1 MPINRSSGEY
11 LSSAGSFPSSC
22 RMPDLWAPDRETLR
36 LMLPESPFFQVWD
49 ESFP

>member
-1 MPINRSSGEY
+1 MPINRSSGKY

-36 LMLPESPFFQVWD
+36 SHPLSVHD
-49 ESFP
+49 S